1 MPITE
6 TFHGFIESTTDTLLV
21 FEACRQGILPKINRR
36 LQERERGAVK
46 SGTVFVFDEK
56 ESGKRKKKKKK
67 KDLLIYLLLDIC
79 RHQEMDRWFSLESL
93 TYSW

>member
-6 TFHGFIESTTDTLLV
+6 TFHGFIETTTDTLLV

-56 ESGKRKKKKKK
+56 ESGTKRKESKEGK
-67 KDLLIYLLLDIC
+67 LIFFRY
-79 RHQEMDRWFSLESL
+79 QTMDRWSCLVSFS
-93 TYSW
+93 YFG